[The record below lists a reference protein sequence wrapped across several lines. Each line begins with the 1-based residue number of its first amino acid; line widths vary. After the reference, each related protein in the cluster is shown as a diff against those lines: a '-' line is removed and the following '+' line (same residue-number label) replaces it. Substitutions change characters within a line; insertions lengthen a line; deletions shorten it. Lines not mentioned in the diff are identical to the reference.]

1 MTSLI
6 SRWREASL
14 SAQFALAGGVVML
27 IAMLV
32 VGQWVALRI
41 EETVV
46 RNWANATAL
55 YMESFISPLSQ
66 DLAASDEL
74 SPLAHRALDE
84 VFEATSLGDRV
95 VSYKIW
101 KANGLIVDASDHS
114 LVGQRFQVD
123 GHLRQAWSGQV
134 AAELST
140 LDAEENVGEAALGMR
155 LLEIYSPV
163 REVWSGRV
171 IGVIEFYERADGLLE
186 DIAQAQRRS
195 WATVAAVFGGIGLAL
210 WGIVARGSAVIARQR
225 AELERQVLALED
237 LSAHNEALRL
247 RVQGAA
253 ARVAAAQDQ
262 ALRQVGA
269 DLHDGPAQLMAY
281 AALRLDGLPVAE
293 GGESRLD
300 EVLRAVKDAIR
311 EIRSILR
318 GVALPDIAARC
329 PCAIVT
335 GLAEAQAAR
344 AGLPVAV
351 ECDAAALPELGEAQK
366 ICLYR
371 FVQEGLNN
379 AWRHG
384 EGRGMAVALR
394 PAPETGLEVTVRDG
408 GPGFP
413 AAGRSNP
420 DGLGLAGLRDRIEAL
435 GGTLDL
441 RAAPDG
447 GAELRRTLPVVPT

>member
-1 MTSLI
+1 MKRRLI
-6 SRWREASL
+6 RLRHASL
-14 SAQFALAGGVVML
+14 AVQFATAGGVVML

-41 EETVV
+41 EEAVV

-84 VFEATSLGDRV
+84 VFASTALGDRV

-101 KANGLIVDASDHS
+101 KTGGLVVDASDHS
-114 LVGQRFQVD
+114 LLGRRFAVD
-123 GHLRQAWSGQV
+123 DHLRRAWQGEV
-134 AAELST
+134 TAELSE
-140 LDAEENVGEAALGMR
+140 LDAAENVGEAALGLP

-163 REVWSGRV
+163 REAWSGRV
-171 IGVIEFYERADGLLE
+171 IGVIEFYERADGLIA
-186 DIAQAQRRS
+186 DIALARQRS

-210 WGIVARGSAVIARQR
+210 WGIVARGSKMIESQR
-225 AELERQVLALED
+225 AEMQRQVVALED
-237 LSAHNEALRL
+237 LSRHNTALRM
-247 RVQGAA
+247 RVQAA
-253 ARVAAAQDQ
+253 SGRVAAAQDQ
-262 ALRQVGA
+262 VMRQIGA

-293 GGESRLD
+293 AEAARLGEV
-300 EVLRAVKDAIR
+300 ERAVKDALR
-311 EIRSILR
+311 EIRSIAR

-335 GLAEAQAAR
+335 GLAEAQTAR
-344 AGLPVAV
+344 SGQPVAV
-351 ECDAAALPELGEAQK
+351 HCDAAALPLLGVAQK
-366 ICLYR
+366 TCLYR

-384 EGRGMAVALR
+384 GGKGLSVHLAAG
-394 PAPETGLEVTVRDG
+394 PGGLEVRVCDL
-408 GPGFP
+408 GPGFAP
-413 AAGRSNP
+413 APANP
-420 DGLGLAGLRDRIEAL
+420 EGMGLTGLRDRIEAL
-435 GGTLDL
+435 GGTFET
-441 RAAPDG
+441 RNPAGG
-447 GAELRRTLPVVPT
+447 GAELRMSLPPGQG

>member
-1 MTSLI
+1 MTWFF
-6 SRWREASL
+6 SRWRGASL
-14 SAQFALAGGVVML
+14 AVQFALAGGVVML

-32 VGQWVALRI
+32 VGQWVAARI

-66 DLAASDEL
+66 DLAAHDEL

-84 VFEATSLGDRV
+84 VFTSTSLGERV

-101 KANGLIVDASDHS
+101 KAGGLIVDASDHR
-114 LVGQRFQVD
+114 LLGQRFAVD
-123 GHLRQAWSGQV
+123 DHLRQAWAGQV
-134 AAELST
+134 AAELSE
-140 LDAEENVGEAALGMR
+140 LDTAENVGEAALGVR

-171 IGVIEFYERADGLLE
+171 IGVIEFYERADGLME
-186 DIAQAQRRS
+186 DIAQARRRS
-195 WATVAAVFGGIGLAL
+195 WATVAAVFGGIALAL
-210 WGIVARGSAVIARQR
+210 WGIVARGSAVIASQR
-225 AELERQVLALED
+225 AELQRQVGALEE
-237 LSAHNEALRL
+237 LSHHNNALRL

-281 AALRLDGLPVAE
+281 AALRLDALPVAPE
-293 GGESRLD
+293 AAPQLE
-300 EVLRAVKDAIR
+300 EVARAIKDSIG
-311 EIRSILR
+311 EIRLISR

-335 GLAEAQAAR
+335 GLAEAQTAR

-351 ECDAAALPELGEAQK
+351 ACDAAALPDLGVAQK

-371 FVQEGLNN
+371 FVQEGLTN

-384 EGRGMAVALR
+384 GGQAMAVTLG
-394 PAPETGLEVTVRDG
+394 PTVEGGLVVRVRDA
-408 GPGFP
+408 GPGFGAAP
-413 AAGRSNP
+413 ANAEGM
-420 DGLGLAGLRDRIEAL
+420 GLAGLRDRVEAL
-435 GGTLDL
+435 GGTLEL
-441 RAAPDG
+441 RGTPGG
-447 GAELRRTLPVVPT
+447 GAELGMILPVAGI

>member
-1 MTSLI
+1 MKSLI

-32 VGQWVALRI
+32 VGQWVASRI
-41 EETVV
+41 EDTVV

-84 VFEATSLGDRV
+84 VFETTALGERV

-101 KANGLIVDASDHS
+101 KAGGLIVDASDHR
-114 LVGQRFQVD
+114 LVGQRFAVD
-123 GHLRQAWSGQV
+123 DHLRQAWAGQV
-134 AAELST
+134 AAELSE
-140 LDAEENVGEAALGMR
+140 LDAAENVGEAALGMR

-186 DIAQAQRRS
+186 DIAQARRRS
-195 WATVAAVFGGIGLAL
+195 WATVAAVFGGIALAL
-210 WGIVARGSAVIARQR
+210 WGIVARGSAMIAGQR
-225 AELERQVLALED
+225 AELERQVLALEE
-237 LSAHNEALRL
+237 LSGHNNALRL
-247 RVQGAA
+247 RVQGAS

-293 GGESRLD
+293 GAGARLE
-300 EVLRAVKDAIR
+300 EVTRAVQDAIR
-311 EIRSILR
+311 EIRSVLR

-351 ECDAAALPELGEAQK
+351 ECDADALPELGEAQK

-371 FVQEGLNN
+371 FVQEGLTN

-384 EGRGMAVALR
+384 EGRGMAVSLCAT
-394 PAPETGLEVTVRDG
+394 AEGGLEARVRDA
-408 GPGFP
+408 GPGFTG
-413 AAGRSNP
+413 ARSNP
-420 DGLGLAGLRDRIEAL
+420 EGLGLAGLRDRIEAL
-435 GGTLDL
+435 GGTLEQ
-441 RAAPDG
+441 RAASDG
-447 GAELRRTLPVVPT
+447 GAELRMTLPVVAT